1 MLKVCRRKEGIW
13 DSSACAS
20 VCEKVIE
27 LEEQGALL
35 DGTIPEHARVY
46 EMDLRLREE
55 KGGSITY
62 KRRLRDGDIETIQA
76 DVIW

>member
-27 LEEQGALL
+27 LEEQAALP
-35 DGTIPEHARVY
+35 DGTIPEHARIF

-55 KGGSITY
+55 KGASITY
-62 KRRLRDGDIETIQA
+62 KRRLRDGDVEAIEA
-76 DVIW
+76 DVHW